1 MKRRKMQIVF
11 KGAYLAIRSITTEYI
26 MFYPPKNKNNM
37 SEKLDQLKT
46 KQFELLDK
54 ILSLSNTN
62 KEELVSYLSVI
73 FPNVPGC
80 RFEVSLSENFEAK
93 LYSGNK
99 ILGSLNF
106 RVFLNENDYPVEIR
120 FRINMGGI
128 SAEKEEE
135 FLGLKYIGGIAN
147 NFAYFEKE
155 NEERVLEILQKYY
168 PERNS
173 LLKELHLVKAEL
185 DVEKES
191 VSDMLANHAI
201 EYMGNLPFII
211 KDFTDQFPSKF
222 GDYGILRMYYLNE
235 KNRIDRVC
243 LKNVSD
249 LVYIK
254 IIDKIDGFFK
264 LEFKLTSGE
273 VINSYFVKQ
282 KDLLA
287 GLKGIV
293 YNGI

>member
-1 MKRRKMQIVF
+1 
-11 KGAYLAIRSITTEYI
+11 
-26 MFYPPKNKNNM
+26 MFYSPKNKNNM
-37 SEKLDQLKT
+37 SEKLDQLRT
-46 KQFELLDK
+46 KKFELLDK
-54 ILSLSNTN
+54 ILTLSITN

-80 RFEVSLSENFEAK
+80 SFEVSLSENFEAK

-99 ILGSLNF
+99 ILGSLNL
-106 RVFLNENDYPVEIR
+106 RVLFDENDYPVEIC

-128 SAEKEEE
+128 SAEKEED

-147 NFAYFEKE
+147 NFAYFEKHE
-155 NEERVLEILQKYY
+155 QILEILQKYY

-191 VSDMLANHAI
+191 VSNMLANSAI

-222 GDYGILRMYYLNE
+222 GDYGTLPIYYLHETKRFNKLYLE
-235 KNRIDRVC
+235 NI
-243 LKNVSD
+243 SD

-254 IIDKIDGFFK
+254 IIDKTDGFFK
-264 LEFKLTSGE
+264 LEFKLNSGE
-273 VINSYFVKQ
+273 VINSYFVK
-282 KDLLA
+282 KNDLIA
-287 GLKGIV
+287 ALKKII

>member
-1 MKRRKMQIVF
+1 
-11 KGAYLAIRSITTEYI
+11 

-37 SEKLDQLKT
+37 SEKLEQLKI
-46 KQFELLDK
+46 KKVELLDK
-54 ILSLSNTN
+54 IQILQVKT
-62 KEELVSYLSVI
+62 KEELGSYLSVI

-273 VINSYFVKQ
+273 VVNSYFVKQ
-282 KDLLA
+282 KALLA

>member
-1 MKRRKMQIVF
+1 
-11 KGAYLAIRSITTEYI
+11 

-37 SEKLDQLKT
+37 SEKIEQLKT

-73 FPNVPGC
+73 FPNVLGC
-80 RFEVSLSENFEAK
+80 GFEVSLSENFEAK

-128 SAEKEEE
+128 SAEKEED

-147 NFAYFEKE
+147 NFAYFEKHE
-155 NEERVLEILQKYY
+155 QILDILQKYY

-201 EYMGNLPFII
+201 EYMGNSPFII
-211 KDFTDQFPSKF
+211 KDFTDQFPSRF
-222 GDYGILRMYYLNE
+222 GDYGILRMYFLNE

>member
-1 MKRRKMQIVF
+1 
-11 KGAYLAIRSITTEYI
+11 
-26 MFYPPKNKNNM
+26 M
-37 SEKLDQLKT
+37 SEKLEQLKT

-99 ILGSLNF
+99 ILGSLNL
-106 RVFLNENDYPVEIR
+106 RVLFDENDYPVEIR

-128 SAEKEEE
+128 SAEKEED

-147 NFAYFEKE
+147 YFAYFEKE

-173 LLKELHLVKAEL
+173 LLKELHLVKTEL

-191 VSDMLANHAI
+191 VSNMLANHAI
-201 EYMGNLPFII
+201 EKMWEQPFIV
-211 KDFTDQFPSKF
+211 KDFTDQFPSRF
-222 GDYGILRMYYLNE
+222 GTYNTLPIYYLHETKRFN
-235 KNRIDRVC
+235 KLYLQNIF
-243 LKNVSD
+243 D

-254 IIDKIDGFFK
+254 IIDKINGFFK
-264 LEFKLTSGE
+264 VEYQTNSSDK
-273 VINSYFVKQ
+273 VINYNFVKQ
-282 KDLLA
+282 NDLLA
-287 GLKGIV
+287 LIKGIV